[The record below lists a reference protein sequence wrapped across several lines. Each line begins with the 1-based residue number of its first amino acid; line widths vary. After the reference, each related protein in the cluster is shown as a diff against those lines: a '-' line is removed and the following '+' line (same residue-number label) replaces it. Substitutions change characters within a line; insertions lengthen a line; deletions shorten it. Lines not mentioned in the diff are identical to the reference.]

1 MCTLIKELDFYF
13 ILSLFHKFV
22 PLLSKYFLF
31 KNCNTYQ
38 IKQTYDSLFRCGCG
52 KKKLRT
58 RIEQSKW
65 LFCINMKT
73 QFSVEYVTFICM
85 HQFSFPNTTIWNNI
99 FLYTVKQI
107 LLVCWNF
114 KEVRVSIVCPEG
126 GGYKLTI
133 KISKSNFNWFS
144 CRLLKYFG

>member
-38 IKQTYDSLFRCGCG
+38 IKQTYDSLFRCGCS
-52 KKKLRT
+52 KNKLRT

-65 LFCINMKT
+65 LFFYKYENSI
-73 QFSVEYVTFICM
+73 FSRICYLHM
-85 HQFSFPNTTIWNNI
+85 HA
-99 FLYTVKQI
+99 
-107 LLVCWNF
+107 
-114 KEVRVSIVCPEG
+114 SI
-126 GGYKLTI
+126 
-133 KISKSNFNWFS
+133 
-144 CRLLKYFG
+144 